1 MAEKKKTE
9 PRLIYET
16 PESQYKKAVALMQED
31 ELIVK
36 YSYKKDNY
44 IKAAE
49 MFESVEDYNDA
60 AELAKKCRILAEQ
73 ADRDSLEKE
82 YTFAVYE
89 YEQAQTR
96 EDYERVIKLLEKAP
110 GYKDADRL
118 REEAGKKLDEYR
130 RRSGIVKVIIG
141 IILAAIVAVIIY
153 LAHSGIL
160 GELRENLLGSSVDT
174 ADTEKTIPAWGEDAF
189 RKEQP
194 GDEVSFGS
202 YQWGVLENDETT
214 MLLVLYHAEK
224 EADLRGRPYN
234 EQFTD
239 ITWEDSTLREW
250 LNSEFFSQAFS
261 DEESDSILT
270 ETCENSDNP
279 TFGTPGGLN
288 TSDRVFLTSRAD
300 IEKYQDVFKT
310 IRMNIWLR
318 DPGHAGDTAMFM
330 ASNTRA
336 MEYGYAVDS
345 TDMYCV
351 PMIRIS
357 LK

>member
-36 YSYKKDNY
+36 NSYKKDNY

-60 AELAKKCRILAEQ
+60 AELAKKCRSLAEQ

-96 EDYERVIKLLEKAP
+96 EDYELVLRLLEKIP
-110 GYKDADRL
+110 GYKDTERL
-118 REEAGKKLDEYR
+118 RGEAEKKLNEYR
-130 RRSGIVKVIIG
+130 FRSRIVKAVIG
-141 IILAAIVAVIIY
+141 IILAVIIAVVLY
-153 LAHSGIL
+153 LAHSGVL
-160 GELRENLLGSSVDT
+160 GELKNNLLGNT
-174 ADTEKTIPAWGEDAF
+174 ADSTDEKIIPVWGEDAF
-189 RKEQP
+189 REAEP
-194 GDEVSFGS
+194 GDEVIFGS
-202 YQWGVLENDETT
+202 YSWGVLEKDDTS

-239 ITWEDSTLREW
+239 IIWENSTIREW
-250 LNSEFFSQAFS
+250 LNGEFFSQAFS
-261 DEESDSILT
+261 DEEADSILT

-279 TFGTPGGLN
+279 TFGTPGGQN
-288 TSDRVFLTSRAD
+288 TSDRVFLPSGAD

-318 DPGHAGDTAMFM
+318 NPGHAENTAEFM
-330 ASNTRA
+330 ASNTRV

-351 PMIRIS
+351 PMIHIS
-357 LK
+357 FE

>member
-36 YSYKKDNY
+36 NSYKKDNY

-49 MFESVEDYNDA
+49 MFESVEDFNDA
-60 AELAKKCRILAEQ
+60 AELAKKCRSLAEQ
-73 ADRDSLEKE
+73 ADRDSLEKD
-82 YTFAVYE
+82 YAFAVYE

-96 EDYERVIKLLEKAP
+96 EDYELVVRLLENTP
-110 GYKDADRL
+110 GYKDTDRL
-118 REEAGKKLDEYR
+118 RREAEKKLDEYR
-130 RRSGIVKVIIG
+130 FRSGIVKAIIG
-141 IILAAIVAVIIY
+141 IILAAIIAVILY
-153 LAHSGIL
+153 LAHSGVL
-160 GELRENLLGSSVDT
+160 GKLKNNLLGSS
-174 ADTEKTIPAWGEDAF
+174 ADSANAEKTIPAWGEDAF
-189 RKEQP
+189 REAEP

-250 LNSEFFSQAFS
+250 LNGEFFSQAFS
-261 DEESDSILT
+261 DEEADSILT

-279 TFGTPGGLN
+279 TFGTPGGQN
-288 TSDRVFLTSRAD
+288 TTDRVFVPSGKD
-300 IEKYQDVFKT
+300 IEKYQDVFTT

-318 DPGHAGDTAMFM
+318 DPGHAENTAMFM
-330 ASNTRA
+330 ASNTRV

-357 LK
+357 LE